1 MTGCWVHSHCRSIVG
16 ALVQELGGLV
26 SEGGADAQGSRAGS
40 LDGLAEEM
48 RTPAYKVYIFRRSLL
63 FIVLSSSP
71 SCVFD
76 T

>member
-26 SEGGADAQGSRAGS
+26 SEGGADAKGLLAGY

-48 RTPAYKVYIFRRSLL
+48 RTLDYKV
-63 FIVLSSSP
+63 
-71 SCVFD
+71 
-76 T
+76 